1 MDLLETGKMSK
12 RVFLRH
18 APGQVHGLHY
28 NLRPLTR
35 TGAAAGKGSR
45 PQGTSSLQC
54 SFYREARG
62 TMMAQLQ
69 AIQGLRRRL
78 SDYDALV
85 SDLQA
90 ISYIAEFMHQTGL
103 LGEFSPCRA
112 SCEVQE

>member
-28 NLRPLTR
+28 HLRPLTR
-35 TGAAAGKGSR
+35 TGAAAGTPR
-45 PQGTSSLQC
+45 HVLLQC